1 MKKSKMIRVLIET
14 PFAGDTQEEIEENI
28 KYARACMSD
37 CLKRGEAPFA
47 SHLLYTQPGI
57 LEDSIP
63 EERKLGI
70 EAGLLWGE
78 AATFTIV
85 YIDRGV
91 SEGMEIGINRAIDA
105 GRPVIRR
112 ELWKSEDRENNA

>member
-1 MKKSKMIRVLIET
+1 MIRVLIET